1 MSPARRYTTV
11 ALLTSGLLT
20 LLAACG
26 ADDPDTATGRH
37 QDKGPLTLGHVHGLG
52 IDPADDTLYAAT
64 HFGVFNLGEAGAGPV
79 ARVADRW
86 QDTMAF
92 TVVGPNHFLA
102 SGHPDQRED
111 LPVHL
116 GLIESADAARTWE
129 PVSLLGE
136 ADFHALE
143 AAGDRVYGYDSVS
156 SRLMV
161 TEDRKEW
168 RTLDQVAA
176 ADLAADPDDPG
187 RVLASTAEG
196 VITYRVEGGPG
207 RLLDGTPPLLL
218 LDWPA
223 EDLLVGA
230 TGQGVVYRSSDSGK
244 SWQRS
249 DAPPGDLQAL
259 DVSRGGW
266 YIATS
271 GGLFRSSDDGRSWQA
286 LSVG

>member
-11 ALLTSGLLT
+11 ALLSSVLLT

-26 ADDPDTATGRH
+26 ADDPDTAAGSH
-37 QDKGPLTLGHVHGLG
+37 QDKGPATLGHVHGLG
-52 IDPADDTLYAAT
+52 TDPADGTLYAAT

-79 ARVADRW
+79 ERVADRW

-116 GLIESADAARTWE
+116 GLIESTDAARSWE
-129 PVSLLGE
+129 PISLLGE

-161 TEDRKEW
+161 TQDRKEW
-168 RTLDQVAA
+168 RTLAQVPA
-176 ADLAADPDDPG
+176 ADLAVDPG
-187 RVLASTAEG
+187 DPARVLASTAEG

-207 RLLDGTPPLLL
+207 RPLDGTPPLML
-218 LDWPA
+218 LDWPT
-223 EDLLVGA
+223 EDLLVGV
-230 TGQGVVYRSSDSGK
+230 TGEGTVYRSSDSGE

-249 DAPPGDLQAL
+249 DGPPGDLQAL
-259 DVSRGGW
+259 EVTPAGW

-271 GGLFRSSDDGRSWQA
+271 AGLFLSSDDGRTWQP